1 MTWLYRQSQVRN
13 GWRIKMI
20 MWLRFKIAVA
30 LFDLGILVGP
40 EFSSD
45 EQYNRLYKLLKN
57 THTRVNEGL

>member
-1 MTWLYRQSQVRN
+1 MNT
-13 GWRIKMI
+13 
-20 MWLRFKIAVA
+20 
-30 LFDLGILVGP
+30 FDLGILVGP